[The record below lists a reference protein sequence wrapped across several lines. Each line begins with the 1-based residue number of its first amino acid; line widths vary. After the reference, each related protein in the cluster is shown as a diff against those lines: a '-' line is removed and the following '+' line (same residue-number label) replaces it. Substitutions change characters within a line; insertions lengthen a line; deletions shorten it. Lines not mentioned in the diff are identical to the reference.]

1 MLVAVDAVP
10 GPAFVD
16 EVRRVWDAGD
26 AVLPV
31 DARLPRPAREW
42 LLHACRPDEPVEAGD
57 AVVMPTGGTTGPA
70 RAAVITH
77 HAVQAA
83 VAAVS
88 RRLAVDPSNDR
99 WLACLP
105 LVHMGGFMVVAR
117 ALLTGTPLTFS
128 FDARPP
134 ATLVSVVPTLLDRI
148 DPSPF
153 RVVLAGGGPDWRQR
167 GPNVIHTYG
176 MTETC
181 GGVVY
186 DGVPLEGVEVRDDDE
201 GELHVRGP
209 TLLRCYRDGSDPRS
223 AGGWLP
229 TGDLGAV
236 VDGRVV
242 VHGRRTEM
250 IVTGG
255 EKVWP
260 DPVEAVL
267 RDHPGVAE
275 VAVLGRPDPEW
286 GERVVAVVV
295 PRHPAAPPGLD
306 ELRGW
311 VKERLPAFN
320 APRELKLARFLAR
333 SPTDK
338 IRRDLARRLLEGD

>member
-10 GPAFVD
+10 GQAFVN
-16 EVRRVWDAGD
+16 EVQSVWDGGD

-31 DARLPRPAREW
+31 DPRLPSPARAW
-42 LLHACRPDEPVEAGD
+42 LLDTHRPDRPVEPGD
-57 AVVMPTGGTTGPA
+57 ALVMPTGGSTGPP

-77 HAVQAA
+77 DAVQAA
-83 VAAVS
+83 VTAVS
-88 RRLAVDPSNDR
+88 RRLEVDPTTDR

-105 LVHMGGFMVVAR
+105 LAHMGGFMVVAR

-148 DPSPF
+148 DPARF
-153 RVVLAGGGPDWRQR
+153 RVVLAGGGPDWRRR

-186 DGVPLEGVEVRDDDE
+186 DGVPLEGVEVQSDDQ
-201 GELHVRGP
+201 GELHIRGP
-209 TLLRCYRDGSDPRS
+209 TLLRCYRDGTDPRN

-236 VDGRVV
+236 VNGRVV
-242 VHGRRTEM
+242 VHGRRREM

-260 DPVEAVL
+260 EPVEAVL

-295 PRHPAAPPGLD
+295 PRDHAAPPGLD

-320 APRELKLARFLAR
+320 APRELKLARSLAR
-333 SPTDK
+333 SPMGK
-338 IRRDLARRLLEGD
+338 IRRDMARRLLDED